1 MLYWFI
7 SEVSETILA
16 KGRLFNELLFELTS

>member
-7 SEVSETILA
+7 SELSETILA
-16 KGRLFNELLFELTS
+16 EGRLFNVPHFELTG